1 MELDKIKRILVVGAG
16 TMGHAIAQV
25 YATAG
30 FEVDLVDLNQEVLD
44 NAMNKIK
51 SKNVSYPIEKSFLS

>member
-30 FEVDLVDLNQEVLD
+30 FKVDLVDLNQEVLD

-51 SKNVSYPIEKSFLS
+51 SKKMNAFEPI